1 MGNNYRIGKKIY
13 TTIGFFL
20 DMAEVEVVDFTEMSF
35 EDKKKLVLK
44 NLWKAYNY
52 EDITATT
59 LDWSSSSPGLTVPS
73 QMVLTVLQSLDF
85 HRICS
90 ELVGKKRWK
99 EFY

>member
-44 NLWKAYNY
+44 NLLQAYN
-52 EDITATT
+52 
-59 LDWSSSSPGLTVPS
+59 
-73 QMVLTVLQSLDF
+73 
-85 HRICS
+85 
-90 ELVGKKRWK
+90 
-99 EFY
+99 